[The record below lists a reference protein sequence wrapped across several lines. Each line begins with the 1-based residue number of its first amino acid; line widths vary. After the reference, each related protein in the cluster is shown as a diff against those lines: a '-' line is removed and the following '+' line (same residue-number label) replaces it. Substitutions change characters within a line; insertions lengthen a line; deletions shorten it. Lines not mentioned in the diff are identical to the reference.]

1 MAMNKHLSLSI
12 LAATLCL
19 VAGCTTNPIT
29 GKTELMLLSEDQD
42 IEIGRQYAPEIEKQM
57 GGRIQDQALQN
68 YVNAIGQRI
77 ARVSHNQSFKYT
89 FTALQDKSVN
99 AFALPG
105 GYIFITKGMLQ
116 NLQTEAQLAGILAHE
131 IVHVVARD
139 VANAMS
145 TQIGIDLLLSA
156 VTSEKTSQT
165 ALTVAQLSTQV
176 MSLRFSR
183 TDEKE
188 ADLGGL
194 DYMIAAGYNPYGL
207 VESMEMLAA
216 QSQERP
222 IEFLSTHPAPENRS
236 AYLKQSIMTKQFS
249 LANTR
254 IGKEEYKTTVLS
266 RLN

>member
-1 MAMNKHLSLSI
+1 MVMNGHLRLMILVLILSL
-12 LAATLCL
+12 A
-19 VAGCTTNPIT
+19 AGCATNPIT
-29 GKTELMLLSEDQD
+29 GKTELMLISEEQD
-42 IEIGRQYAPEIEKQM
+42 IEIGKKYAPEIEKQM
-57 GGRIQDQALQN
+57 GGRIQDEVLQN
-68 YVNAIGQRI
+68 YINSVGRKI

-99 AFALPG
+99 AFALPA

-116 NLQTEAQLAGILAHE
+116 SLQTEAQLAGILAHE
-131 IVHVVARD
+131 ITHVVARD

-145 TQIGIDLLLSA
+145 NQIGIELLLSA
-156 VTSEKTSQT
+156 VTSEETSKT
-165 ALTVAQLSTQV
+165 ALTIAQVGTRI

-183 TDEKE
+183 QDEKD

-207 VESMEMLAA
+207 VECMDMLAA
-216 QSQERP
+216 QNEQSP
-222 IEFLSTHPAPENRS
+222 IEFLSTHPVPENRS

-249 LANTR
+249 LPNTK
-254 IGKEEYKTTVLS
+254 IGKEEYKTAVLS

>member
-1 MAMNKHLSLSI
+1 MNKHFRPIILALILSLG
-12 LAATLCL
+12 
-19 VAGCTTNPIT
+19 AGCARNPIT
-29 GKTELMLLSEDQD
+29 GKSELMLIPEQQD
-42 IEIGRQYAPEIEKQM
+42 IEIGKKYAPEIEKQM

-68 YVNAIGQRI
+68 YINSVGQKI
-77 ARVSHNQSFKYT
+77 ARVSHNQSFKYQ

-116 NLQTEAQLAGILAHE
+116 NLETEAQLAGILGHE

-156 VTSEKTSQT
+156 VTSEKTPQT
-165 ALTVAQLSTQV
+165 VLTVAQLGTQI

-183 TDEKE
+183 QDERE

-216 QSQERP
+216 QNRERP

-236 AYLKQSIMTKQFS
+236 AYLKQSITTKQFS

-254 IGKEEYKTTVLS
+254 IGKEEYKTAVLN

>member
-1 MAMNKHLSLSI
+1 MNKHLSLSI

>member
-1 MAMNKHLSLSI
+1 MNKYLCLWIFAAALS
-12 LAATLCL
+12 L

-57 GGRIQDQALQN
+57 GGKIPDQALQN
-68 YVNAIGQRI
+68 YINTIGQRI

-156 VTSEKTSQT
+156 VTSEKTPQT

-249 LANTR
+249 LANTK

>member
-1 MAMNKHLSLSI
+1 MNKYLRLSI

-89 FTALQDKSVN
+89 FTALQDESVN

-165 ALTVAQLSTQV
+165 TLTVAQLSTQV

-249 LANTR
+249 LANTK

>member
-1 MAMNKHLSLSI
+1 MNKYLRLSI

-89 FTALQDKSVN
+89 FTALQDESVN

-165 ALTVAQLSTQV
+165 TLTVAQLSTQV

-216 QSQERP
+216 QSQESP

-249 LANTR
+249 LANTK

>member
-1 MAMNKHLSLSI
+1 MNKQFRPMILVLTLSL
-12 LAATLCL
+12 A
-19 VAGCTTNPIT
+19 VGCETNPIT
-29 GKTELMLLSEDQD
+29 GKTQLMLIPQQQD
-42 IEIGRQYAPEIEKQM
+42 VEIGKKYAPEIEKQM
-57 GGRIQDQALQN
+57 GGEIPDQTLQN
-68 YVNAIGQRI
+68 YINTVGQKI

-116 NLQTEAQLAGILAHE
+116 NLRTEAQLAGILAHE

-145 TQIGIDLLLSA
+145 TQIGIDLLLST
-156 VTSEKTSQT
+156 VTSEKTPQT
-165 ALTVAQLSTQV
+165 ALTVAQLGTQI

-207 VESMEMLAA
+207 VESMEMLTA
-216 QSQERP
+216 QGQERP
-222 IEFLSTHPAPENRS
+222 IEFLSTHPAPQNRS

-254 IGKEEYKTTVLS
+254 IGKEEYKTAVLS

>member
-1 MAMNKHLSLSI
+1 MNKYLSLWI
-12 LAATLCL
+12 LAAALSL
-19 VAGCTTNPIT
+19 VAGCITNPIT

-57 GGRIQDQALQN
+57 GGKIPDQTLQN
-68 YVNAIGQRI
+68 YINTVGQKI
-77 ARVSHNQSFKYT
+77 ARVSHNQSFKYE
-89 FTALQDKSVN
+89 FTALQDESVN

-116 NLQTEAQLAGILAHE
+116 NLRTEAQLAGILAHE

-145 TQIGIDLLLSA
+145 TQIGIDLLLST

-165 ALTVAQLSTQV
+165 ALTVAQLGTQI

-194 DYMIAAGYNPYGL
+194 DYMIAAGYNPYGM

-216 QSQERP
+216 QSRERP

-254 IGKEEYKTTVLS
+254 IGKEEYNTAVLS

>member
-1 MAMNKHLSLSI
+1 MNEYLSLWI
-12 LAATLCL
+12 FAATISL

-57 GGRIQDQALQN
+57 GGKIPDQALQN
-68 YVNAIGQRI
+68 YINIVGQKI
-77 ARVSHNQSFKYT
+77 ARVSHNQSFKYQ
-89 FTALQDKSVN
+89 FAALHDKSVN

-156 VTSEKTSQT
+156 VKSEETSQT
-165 ALTVAQLSTQV
+165 ALTVAQLGTQI

-194 DYMIAAGYNPYGL
+194 DYIFAAGYNPYGL

-222 IEFLSTHPAPENRS
+222 IEFLSTHPAPEDRS

-249 LANTR
+249 LANTK